1 MNKYQEVLDA
11 LDKLEE
17 CAYGM
22 EDLPQSNWIDL
33 AENQAEL
40 DLKIMD
46 WVETIKFELFKG
58 KQALLELKAI
68 KDANPSEALECLMY
82 LKAEFRNY
90 PSAYEAIKQ
99 ALIKSQEQEKKL
111 KALEIIKKKNVDVEG
126 FKEALKSAIFL
137 QLETYNNW
145 VRYDKERMLVEEEF
159 DLLKGILND
168 EQ

>member
-111 KALEIIKKKNVDVEG
+111 KALEIIKNKRVPIPV
-126 FKEALKSAIFL
+126 IF
-137 QLETYNNW
+137 
-145 VRYDKERMLVEEEF
+145 EF
-159 DLLKGILND
+159 DTYRDYLEWAYSYVARQYLLTQDEFNLLKEMF
-168 EQ
+168 EQKIN